1 MAWTNRRID
10 LMMKKGFLVVISGPS
25 GVGKGT
31 ICKELLTDE
40 KFVFSV
46 SATTRQMRKGEV
58 NGRDYHFLTV
68 EDFKNKI
75 DNREF
80 LEWAQVY
87 DNYYG
92 TLKSEVLQKLD
103 EGFNVLLDI
112 DTAGAKQV
120 KEKMPEAMLFFLM
133 PPSVEVLEARLR
145 GRATDSDDVIA
156 KRLSCFEYELTQ
168 QQYYDHIVTNDV
180 VAQAV
185 AEIKNIIG
193 SKQN

>member
-1 MAWTNRRID
+1 
-10 LMMKKGFLVVISGPS
+10 MMKKGFLVVISGPS